1 MIAIADYGL
10 GNVQAFLDIYKRLNI
25 AAIGARTAD
34 ELASGE
40 RIILPGVGA
49 FDRAM
54 ERLEESGM
62 REELDRQVLGE
73 GKPAL
78 GVCVGMQMMA
88 DSSEEGVRRGLG
100 WISGTVVRFDERAFN
115 QRTHLPHMG
124 WNDVIPRP
132 DSLLFNG
139 IDHPRYYFLH
149 SYHYAP
155 ANDAE
160 VLATSTYGAT
170 FASAVRRGRI
180 FGTQFHPEKSHQFGV
195 SLLANFARA

>member
-25 AAIGARTAD
+25 PAIGARTAE
-34 ELASGE
+34 ELSSGD

-54 ERLEESGM
+54 ERLEASGM
-62 REELDRQVLGE
+62 RDELDRQVLGA

-78 GVCVGMQMMA
+78 GVCVGMHMMA
-88 DSSEEGVRRGLG
+88 DSSEEGARPGLG
-100 WISGTVVRFDERAFN
+100 WIAGTVARFDDRAFN

-124 WNDVIPRP
+124 WNDVVPRA
-132 DSLLFNG
+132 DSLLFAG
-139 IDHPRYYFLH
+139 IDEPRYYFLH

-155 ANDAE
+155 TNDDD
-160 VLATSTYGAT
+160 VLATTTYGTA
-170 FASAVRRGRI
+170 FASAVRRGAI
-180 FGTQFHPEKSHQFGV
+180 FGTQFHPEKSHRFGV

>member
-25 AAIGARTAD
+25 PAIGARTAA
-34 ELASGE
+34 ELAGGE

-73 GKPAL
+73 RKPVL

-88 DSSEEGVRRGLG
+88 DTSEEGARPGLG
-100 WISGTVVRFDERAFN
+100 WIPGTVVRFDERAFN

-124 WNDVIPRP
+124 WNDVDPRP
-132 DSLLFNG
+132 GHTLFDG
-139 IDHPRYYFLH
+139 IDDPRYYFLH

-155 ANDAE
+155 ANNDD

-170 FASAVRRGRI
+170 FASALRRGKI